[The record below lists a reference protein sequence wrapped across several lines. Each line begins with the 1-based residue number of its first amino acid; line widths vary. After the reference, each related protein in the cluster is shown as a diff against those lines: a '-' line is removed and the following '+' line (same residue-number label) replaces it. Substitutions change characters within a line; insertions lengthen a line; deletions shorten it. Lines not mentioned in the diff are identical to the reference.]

1 MLHASSFGPFSY
13 PTPQPDEQRKRI
25 FEEAKH
31 ENDFYGNRLK
41 EIASSMERIG
51 RMEDPSCKR
60 AGIHFMKLILLE
72 YDLRY
77 FGFGRSLFAISVYQS
92 FGDEFTYLV
101 LA

>member
-31 ENDFYGNRLK
+31 ENDSYANRLK
-41 EIASSMERIG
+41 EIVSSLERMG
-51 RMEDPSCKR
+51 RKKDPSSKR
-60 AGIHFMKLILLE
+60 ATFCFMKLISLE